1 MAQMKVQR
9 GSGSTTGKG
18 RVIPL
23 TPVRSGRISDSGYA
37 KTVHEN
43 LARIQARKQSGSH
56 KG

>member
-9 GSGSTTGKG
+9 ARAASGSATGQG

-43 LARIQARKQSGSH
+43 LARIQARKQSR
-56 KG
+56 